1 MKIPYTAR
9 IVGQLPGHA
18 EIELCRFHRKFYP
31 QDFEYATSHLSPDWT
46 FWLEQPLR
54 DSQTLTERPHTGWR
68 HGPIPAPKLTPEQ
81 HASLEVAGVVPTYK
95 ARDQQ

>member
-1 MKIPYTAR
+1 MTIPYHAR
-9 IVGQLPGHA
+9 IVGQLAGHT
-18 EIELCRFHRKFYP
+18 EIELCRFHRRICPK
-31 QDFEYATSHLSPDWT
+31 DFRHATNHLSSDWT

-54 DSQTLTERPHTGWR
+54 DSQTLTERPHTGRR

-95 ARDQQ
+95 AGDEQ